1 MSEIL
6 EILSKEEFNQTLKD
20 NKLVLVDFYA
30 TWCGPCKMQSPILHE
45 FKEEVGDKVVIIK
58 LDVDQTPDI
67 AREFGILS
75 IPTLLLFKDAQ
86 VVEIWHFMCE
96 FVIRGDVVF
105 RCVIPKNQF
114 AFFVLFRFVFSSY
127 CHYKCSI
134 CSFLAF
140 CGKKMEFAINDYIA
154 LVFSIFATK
163 FSGK

>member
-6 EILSKEEFNQTLKD
+6 EILSKEEFNQALKN

-86 VVEIWHFMCE
+86 VVEKTVGLTAKAQLSEMLIKH
-96 FVIRGDVVF
+96 
-105 RCVIPKNQF
+105 
-114 AFFVLFRFVFSSY
+114 L
-127 CHYKCSI
+127 
-134 CSFLAF
+134 
-140 CGKKMEFAINDYIA
+140 
-154 LVFSIFATK
+154 
-163 FSGK
+163 